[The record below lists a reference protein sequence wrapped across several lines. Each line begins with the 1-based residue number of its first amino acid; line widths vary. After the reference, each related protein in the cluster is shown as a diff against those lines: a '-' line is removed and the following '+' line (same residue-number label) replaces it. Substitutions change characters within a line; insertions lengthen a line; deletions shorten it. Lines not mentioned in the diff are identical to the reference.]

1 MTCDEARAL
10 FVDARRGRLS
20 VETLAALD
28 AHVAGCPA
36 CAHEAAADALL
47 GEAIEGRLPQHA
59 APLGL
64 KRRLA
69 ASWAATGLPAPPP
82 TAAGAASTPREDS
95 PRPAGP
101 ARAAWSARWRRA
113 LVPALAAAVLVLALV
128 PLYSRQAGDGG
139 AAMVTEAVN
148 DHLRLLTAQHPL
160 DIESGGIHQVKPW
173 FEGRLDFAP
182 VVRFEGDAEFPLRGG
197 AVGYYLDRK
206 AAVFVFNR
214 RLHVVTLLVFPA
226 QGLPWARRGLER
238 LGPVEA
244 QVTASR
250 GFNTILWREG
260 DLGYALV
267 SDVDRAELL
276 TLLGKLAASS

>member
-1 MTCDEARAL
+1 VTCDEARAL
-10 FVDARRGRLS
+10 LVDARRGRLS
-20 VETLAALD
+20 GETQAALE

-47 GEAIEGRLPQHA
+47 GEALEGRLPQHA
-59 APLGL
+59 APLAL

-69 ASWAATGLPAPPP
+69 ASWAATGLPVPPP
-82 TAAGAASTPREDS
+82 DAPGTTEGRSAGA
-95 PRPAGP
+95 
-101 ARAAWSARWRRA
+101 ARAAWGVRWRRA
-113 LVPALAAAVLVLALV
+113 LVPALAAAVVVLALA
-128 PLYSRQAGDGG
+128 PLYYRQAGDGG
-139 AAMVTEAVN
+139 AAMVREAVN

-182 VVRFEGDAEFPLRGG
+182 VVRFEGDAAFPLRGG

-206 AAVFVFNR
+206 AAIFVFNR
-214 RLHVVTLLVFPA
+214 RLHVITLLVFPA
-226 QGLPWARRGLER
+226 QGLSWPRRGLER
-238 LGPVEA
+238 IGPVEA
-244 QVTASR
+244 KVTASR

-260 DLGYALV
+260 ELGYALV
-267 SDVDRAELL
+267 SDVDRSDLL

>member
-10 FVDARRGRLS
+10 LVDARRGRLPG
-20 VETLAALD
+20 ETRAALD

-47 GEAIEGRLPQHA
+47 DEALAHRLPQHG
-59 APLGL
+59 APLAL

-69 ASWAATGLPAPPP
+69 ASWAATGLPVPAPDAPG
-82 TAAGAASTPREDS
+82 GAE
-95 PRPAGP
+95 GP
-101 ARAAWSARWRRA
+101 ARGRGAQPGWGVRWRRA

-128 PLYSRQAGDGG
+128 PVYYRQAGDGG

-148 DHLRLLTAQHPL
+148 DHLRVLSAQHPL
-160 DIESGGIHQVKPW
+160 DIASGGIHQVKPW

-226 QGLPWARRGLER
+226 QGLPWPRRGLER
-238 LGPVEA
+238 VGPVEA
-244 QVTASR
+244 AVTASR
-250 GFNTILWREG
+250 GFNAILWREG
-260 DLGYALV
+260 ELGYALV
-267 SDVDRAELL
+267 SDVDRSDLL
-276 TLLGKLAASS
+276 TLLGKLAARS

>member
-10 FVDARRGRLS
+10 LVDARRGRLS
-20 VETLAALD
+20 DEARAALD

-47 GEAIEGRLPQHA
+47 DEALEHRLPQRG
-59 APLGL
+59 APLAL

-69 ASWAATGLPAPPP
+69 ASWAATGLPVPPP
-82 TAAGAASTPREDS
+82 DAPGGAED
-95 PRPAGP
+95 P
-101 ARAAWSARWRRA
+101 ARGRGARAGWGVRWRRA
-113 LVPALAAAVLVLALV
+113 LVPALAAAVVVLALV
-128 PLYSRQAGDGG
+128 TVYDRQVGDGD
-139 AAMVTEAVN
+139 AVMVTEAVN
-148 DHLRLLTAQHPL
+148 DHLRVLGAQHPL
-160 DIESGGIHQVKPW
+160 DIASGGIHQVKPW

-206 AAVFVFNR
+206 AAVFVFNH
-214 RLHVVTLLVFPA
+214 RLHVVTLLVFRA
-226 QGLPWARRGLER
+226 EGLPWSRRGLTPV
-238 LGPVEA
+238 GPVQA
-244 QVTASR
+244 HVTSAR

-267 SDVDRAELL
+267 SDVDRAALL